1 MYLKTLAS
9 AVDVNSLID
18 KTHITTFGLV
28 LLITGI
34 ALVFISAVLL
44 FDLAF
49 LLVFFRG
56 KGPVGSPTRNQVIT
70 RAGVCALLVMSAGGA
85 LVLTGTQRPN
95 PAAVSVKAFATEYPD
110 LTLHAEDIDCI
121 ESMVQRRYRDRSES
135 CSAIRKVDSDF
146 AKVEFF
152 TYQGKFAIAGPSGIE
167 ITSDADIGAPYD
179 ETSK

>member
-1 MYLKTLAS
+1 MNLQTLAS

-18 KTHITTFGLV
+18 TTHITTFGLV
-28 LLITGI
+28 LLVTGVV
-34 ALVFISAVLL
+34 LVGISVIFL
-44 FDLAF
+44 FDVAA
-49 LLVFFRG
+49 LLIFFRG

-70 RAGVCALLVMSAGGA
+70 RVGVCVLLVMSAVGA

-95 PAAVSVKAFATEYPD
+95 TDAVIVKAFASEYPD

-121 ESMVQRRYRDRSES
+121 KSMVQRRYRDRAES
-135 CSAIRKVDSDF
+135 CSAIRKVDGDF

-167 ITSDADIGAPYD
+167 ITSDADIGVKENEA
-179 ETSK
+179 SK